1 MKLPKLTSLARFDHV
16 SLEGLSR
23 SEMENVVALLQK
35 TLERD
40 AESFGVQLANG
51 QFKAM
56 TRTAS
61 GSHQG
66 STIRV
71 GGDAKLCEFGC

>member
-23 SEMENVVALLQK
+23 SQMESVVALLQK
-35 TLERD
+35 TLEREAD
-40 AESFGVQLANG
+40 SFGLQIANG

-56 TRTAS
+56 TQKK

-71 GGDAKLCEFGC
+71 GGNAQLCEFGH